1 MYFWGSHITNPLLSS
16 SWYPAM
22 LWYLMHEYHKEN
34 WRRGTTLE
42 KSNTPFED
50 DDARLCAK
58 DVDTADEPMAH
69 YDRPAGCKTSPTPQN
84 TCKWDGHTCMTY
96 SRSPVRVKIQIWST
110 GQTRLKDQMY
120 HATTSKTGQS
130 ATTMDF
136 VKSKFHICFMIWFFL
151 AFCENR
157 GHFSNLLNGNLKT
170 DLQSVTKYTRLLLC
184 LRQTQ
189 HEWSNLLSVIRDRL

>member
-1 MYFWGSHITNPLLSS
+1 
-16 SWYPAM
+16 
-22 LWYLMHEYHKEN
+22 MHEYHKEN

-58 DVDTADEPMAH
+58 DVDTADELMAH
-69 YDRPAGCKTSPTPQN
+69 YDRPAGYKTSLTPQN
-84 TCKWDGHTCMTY
+84 TCKWDGHTRMTY

-120 HATTSKTGQS
+120 HATTSKTR
-130 ATTMDF
+130 
-136 VKSKFHICFMIWFFL
+136 SKCNNDGLCEIQIPHLFHDLIFFL

-170 DLQSVTKYTRLLLC
+170 DLQTVGHQIRAAASVS
-184 LRQTQ
+184 QTNPAQ
-189 HEWSNLLSVIRDRL
+189 MKQPAQRHQRSSLKSKR